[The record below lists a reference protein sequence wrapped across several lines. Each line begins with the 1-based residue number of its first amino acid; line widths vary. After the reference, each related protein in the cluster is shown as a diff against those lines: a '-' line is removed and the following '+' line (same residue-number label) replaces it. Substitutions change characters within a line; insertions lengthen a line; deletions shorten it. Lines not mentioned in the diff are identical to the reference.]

1 MTRPPAGTGPDTS
14 HATTAGEILVLSN
27 CEIDVHQYVSHFHV
41 ALQQGEGHRRSLIP
55 YSIILCTFL
64 SLLPL
69 TIAASVARPQLEV

>member
-14 HATTAGEILVLSN
+14 HATTAGKILVLSN

-55 YSIILCTFL
+55 LYCVL